1 MRTKSAIW
9 TACCGLVMVIA
20 GCGGG
25 GERLSSAGY
34 VRRANAIC
42 VRANRAVALVDVPAL
57 PGGERAAL
65 ALTQIVRIERDAI
78 SDLRGL
84 RPPPRFGALNQRW
97 IALLDQSIDE
107 LELVVTRLR
116 GGALAAAD
124 TYAGNASKLL
134 ARARDLVAPHG
145 VTSCRGPALTA
156 A

>member
-1 MRTKSAIW
+1 
-9 TACCGLVMVIA
+9 MVIA

-25 GERLSSAGY
+25 SARLSSAGY
-34 VRRANAIC
+34 VQRANAIC
-42 VRANRAVALVDVPAL
+42 VRANRAVARLHVPAL
-57 PGGERAAL
+57 PGGGRAAP

-78 SDLRGL
+78 DDLREL
-84 RPPPRFGALNQRW
+84 RPPPRFGTLNQQW

-107 LELVVTRLR
+107 LELVVTKLR
-116 GGALAAAD
+116 AGAWTAAD

-134 ARARDLVAPHG
+134 ARARALVAPHG